1 VFQICYHRYTGTQR
15 RTLHLFT
22 FLEHESES
30 KHEREQT
37 VERIPQPKALATS
50 SLLTRRSSAVRE
62 RLERPRDSDDKRQDR
77 KHLAMRDGAA
87 SAARSYRSRFRWST
101 NLARRE
107 RADCSRAESR
117 ALARGDAGILLAVG
131 AVGAVGDREFNV
143 AVETTSSVQ
152 LVLDQPGVVDGSTT
166 SVRASAGRTGG
177 TFRGPKSHRT
187 ERTAQPRACRRGGR
201 ACGEEVRRVMTAGGI
216 KVFG

>member
-1 VFQICYHRYTGTQR
+1 MFQICYHRYTGTQR

-62 RLERPRDSDDKRQDR
+62 RL
-77 KHLAMRDGAA
+77 
-87 SAARSYRSRFRWST
+87 
-101 NLARRE
+101 
-107 RADCSRAESR
+107 AESR